1 MTSEMTISLRE
12 IAIRLS
18 QLKSKKEQ
26 PDVDRLLALLK
37 SGKLLAGF
45 VFPGLVN
52 RWIDIPQTYWAGI
65 GTDRFLAVTY
75 SDGSDKKIGAFKVP
89 LRDFAAQ
96 YIQCLAGGVS
106 ESMKVDANGA
116 VTALLEEVQ
125 HAVPLMAKY
134 FEVRVREE
142 VWTEYLS
149 IHNLL
154 DPYER
159 KKPTAGAN
167 QKQGWREMSEIIGAY
182 ILDHAMSTP
191 TARIKFKNAAEEIH
205 RIAVAE
211 QVNEPPGVSMIQ
223 DLLSKIHRRANATKK
238 S

>member
-1 MTSEMTISLRE
+1 MASEMTISLRE
-12 IAIRLS
+12 IAIRLG
-18 QLKSKKEQ
+18 QLKWNKKE

-37 SGKLLAGF
+37 SGKLQGGF

-65 GTDRFLAVTY
+65 GIDRFLAVTY
-75 SDGSDKKIGAFKVP
+75 ADGSDIKIGAFKVP

-96 YIQCLAGGVS
+96 YIQCLAGDVPQ
-106 ESMKVDANGA
+106 SMKGDANGA

-125 HAVPLMAKY
+125 HAVPLMAKS
-134 FEVRVREE
+134 FEVRAREE
-142 VWTEYLS
+142 VWKEYLTN
-149 IHNLL
+149 HNLI

-182 ILDHAMSTP
+182 ILDHARSNP
-191 TARIKFKNAAEEIH
+191 TAGIKFKNAAEEIH
-205 RIAVAE
+205 KIALDE

-223 DLLSKIHRRANATKK
+223 ELLSKIHRRADATKK